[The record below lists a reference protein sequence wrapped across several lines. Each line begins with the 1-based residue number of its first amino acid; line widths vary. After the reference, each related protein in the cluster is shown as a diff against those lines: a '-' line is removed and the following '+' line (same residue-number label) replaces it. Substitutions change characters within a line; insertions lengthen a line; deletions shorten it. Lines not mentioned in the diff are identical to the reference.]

1 MITCE
6 RCGREMPDT
15 AAICP
20 SCGTISSY
28 ARPGL
33 TSPTDYGRNPSPSP
47 TPEYQS
53 GYPPQTYPPQQGYAP
68 QSGYTQQQY
77 QAPQSGYGQF
87 YQAPQPVMY
96 PPVSVNINMQPA
108 VPVASSTNTAAI
120 VVEVLLNLFLGIYG
134 VGWLMAGETTTGI
147 ILLIC
152 SIVLYWPIM
161 VLGIIF
167 TLGFG
172 LICLGP
178 LAIGGVILNA
188 VLLNNLIKRKTTYI
202 LVQPM
207 QTYPPQ

>member
-6 RCGREMPDT
+6 RCGKEIPDT
-15 AAICP
+15 ASICP
-20 SCGTISSY
+20 SCGTVSPLARSGMTSS
-28 ARPGL
+28 
-33 TSPTDYGRNPSPSP
+33 TDYGRNPSPSP
-47 TPEYQS
+47 TPEYLS
-53 GYPPQTYPPQQGYAP
+53 GYPPQAVYPPQQSYAQ
-68 QSGYTQQQY
+68 QSQPYNVQQQ
-77 QAPQSGYGQF
+77 GYSQP

-96 PPVSVNINMQPA
+96 PPVSVNINMQPVA
-108 VPVASSTNTAAI
+108 PVATSTNTAAI

-134 VGWLMAGETTTGI
+134 VGWLMAGETTTGV

-161 VLGIIF
+161 IVGIIF

-178 LAIGGVILNA
+178 LAIGAVILNA
-188 VLLNNLIKRKTTYI
+188 ILLNNAIKRKATYV

-207 QTYPPQ
+207 QPFPPQ